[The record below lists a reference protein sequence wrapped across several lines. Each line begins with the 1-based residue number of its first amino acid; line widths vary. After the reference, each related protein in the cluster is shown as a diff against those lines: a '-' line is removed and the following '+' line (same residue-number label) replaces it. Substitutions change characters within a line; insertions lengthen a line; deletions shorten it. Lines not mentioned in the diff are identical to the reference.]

1 MNRKEKKAMKK
12 QKEKEEKKQT
22 KSVPIVFPTWK
33 ASRAHRASEPLT
45 CAGYGCGKTIGVGEL
60 YTRHKPQ
67 AASYHYSVHAFCRD
81 CMPFVEAKRTY
92 GALHDEY
99 QQSQW
104 GQADEQVWQENY
116 GNRSIFGPSIR
127 IVEAQEE

>member
-1 MNRKEKKAMKK
+1 MKK
-12 QKEKEEKKQT
+12 QKEKEEKKLP

-33 ASRAHRASEPLT
+33 GSRAYRASEPLT

-67 AASYHYSVHAFCRD
+67 AASYYYSVHVFCRD
-81 CMPFVEAKRTY
+81 CVPFVEAQRSY

-99 QQSQW
+99 QQSHW
-104 GQADEQVWQENY
+104 GDVDEQVWQERY
-116 GNRSIFGPSIR
+116 GNRSMFGPSIHV
-127 IVEAQEE
+127 VEEMEE